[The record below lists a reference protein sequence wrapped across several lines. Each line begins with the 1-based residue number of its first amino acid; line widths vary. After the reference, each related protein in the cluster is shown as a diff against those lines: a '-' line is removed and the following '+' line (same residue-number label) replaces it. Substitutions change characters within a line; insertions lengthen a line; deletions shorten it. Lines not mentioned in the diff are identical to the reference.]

1 MFDILQFL
9 FLMYFVNVVW
19 PPGLTYM
26 LAALESSFFNFMPN
40 MFSSVLPKPVPS
52 ANLNG
57 QVYYLLGDAT
67 FLRSAGYL
75 LTITL
80 VLLIF
85 VGLMVLLTKN
95 KSIIKDNNS
104 RLKLKKIWR

>member
-1 MFDILQFL
+1 MMDILQFI

-19 PPGLTYM
+19 PPSLTYM
-26 LAALESSFFNFMPN
+26 LAAFEYSFFNFMPN
-40 MFSSVLPKPVPS
+40 MFGSVLPKPVPS

-57 QVYYLLGDAT
+57 QIYSLLGDAT

-80 VLLIF
+80 FLLLF
-85 VGLMVLLTKN
+85 VGLMILLTKN
-95 KSIIKDNNS
+95 KSIIKDNNN
-104 RLKLKKIWR
+104 RLKLKKIWK